1 MKYREILEKRN
12 NLRIK
17 IEELISIR
25 NLTDKHFELNEE
37 ITNLKK
43 QYEFYNKL
51 LKTFSNKENK

>member
-51 LKTFSNKENK
+51 LKTFSNK